1 MERPR
6 SKPWQSR
13 IGPMPL
19 IALLYY
25 LNNFWKST
33 VGDDKK
39 KQSQFNSR
47 TLERLRNCKYQ
58 MLHKVEV
65 RDRAKNR
72 IKEEEDSLLHLN

>member
-6 SKPWQSR
+6 SKPWQSH
-13 IGPMPL
+13 IGPMLL

-25 LNNFWKST
+25 LNNLWKST

-47 TLERLRNCKYQ
+47 TLERLRNCKCQ

-72 IKEEEDSLLHLN
+72 IKEEDSLLHLN